1 MRVSPVQNFGHHAMA
16 LGVKS
21 SFVHL
26 IGHNDSL
33 WPEFC
38 TWYGYM
44 NAGAAVGAIESEG
57 AGPGMVD
64 YRKQAQEHG
73 LGLKAHEKPYLA
85 AQGFR

>member
-1 MRVSPVQNFGHHAMA
+1 YFGHHAMA

-33 WPEFC
+33 CPEFC

-57 AGPGMVD
+57 ARPAVKPLPRFLMARSAWPTRGALH
-64 YRKQAQEHG
+64 AQLSHID
-73 LGLKAHEKPYLA
+73 P
-85 AQGFR
+85 FF